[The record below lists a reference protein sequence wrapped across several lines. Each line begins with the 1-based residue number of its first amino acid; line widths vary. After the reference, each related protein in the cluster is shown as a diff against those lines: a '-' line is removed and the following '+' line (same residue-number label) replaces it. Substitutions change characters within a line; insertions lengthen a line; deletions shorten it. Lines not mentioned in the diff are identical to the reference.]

1 MLSIAGLK
9 GSDGAEDYG
18 REWNPYV
25 TVRGGWLFGTAEF
38 EQWMIAANGASSDW
52 QIRNIKNAWSGSVEF
67 GQSYDDRVFVG
78 LELGYFT
85 GKAKNFMGRNYI
97 AGALGR
103 VDTTWKANGKIGNY
117 FGACNITL
125 RQDVGARGF
134 LYGGIGAGIARSKL
148 SVDVDETVT
157 VTIPPAPAV
166 VVNVPLKISKS
177 KWRFLGQAFAG
188 FGVYL
193 NENWQLTA
201 GYRLRYLPGSFQ
213 EGINNDAIGLKYG
226 ASVKQDIIH
235 AAEVGLMYQF

>member
-1 MLSIAGLK
+1 MLTATGLK
-9 GSDGAEDYG
+9 ASDGAEDYG

-52 QIRNIKNAWSGSVEF
+52 QIRNIKNAWSGSMEF
-67 GQSYDDRVFVG
+67 GKSYDDRVFVG

-85 GKAKNFMGRNYI
+85 GKAKNFMGVGYI

-103 VDTTWKANGKIGNY
+103 VDMTWKANGKIGNY

-134 LYGGIGAGIARSKL
+134 LYGGIGAGIARSRL
-148 SVDVDETVT
+148 SADGDATVT
-157 VTIPPAPAV
+157 VSVPPAPAV
-166 VVNVPLKISKS
+166 VVNVPLKGSES
-177 KWRFLGQAFAG
+177 KWRFLGQVFAG
-188 FGVYL
+188 IGVYL

-201 GYRLRYLPGSFQ
+201 GYRLRYVPGSFRSD
-213 EGINNDAIGLKYG
+213 GSVGAIKSG
-226 ASVKQDIIH
+226 ASVKQDLVH
-235 AAEVGLMYQF
+235 AAEIGLTYQF